1 MNEVID
7 EIVNELSKRIPSGI
21 IDLTSE
27 SQQQELLSIMNEFI
41 GDQEI
46 INQWFS
52 NLTGNG
58 GN

>member
-21 IDLTSE
+21 IDLTNE
-27 SQQQELLSIMNEFI
+27 SQQQELLNIMNEFI
-41 GDQEI
+41 GDQDI

-52 NLTGNG
+52 NLTGNVG
-58 GN
+58 I